1 MWSIEI
7 TAERRTF
14 LTYRPILGNEVTG
27 DAIRVIELH
36 DGPPSLNDITHM
48 QNYLQSYKG
57 LPLKH

>member
-1 MWSIEI
+1 MWSVEI

-14 LTYRPILGNEVTG
+14 IVYRPILASEILGEST
-27 DAIRVIELH
+27 RVIELH
-36 DGPPSLNDITHM
+36 DGPPSLNDIEAM